1 MKDKI
6 SIRKIFALTAVLLA
20 AILILNI
27 SLFYRDIIRYDVS
40 YYNLGVVTKISARSK
55 GSDEILLKLNYL
67 LPSGGYSVCNV
78 DENDGEY
85 IGDGKI
91 EYGGSLGK
99 YRIMVEFGDVGM
111 SGETLTEFLA
121 HDSLKDLPIEIKA
134 KQACPSDHGF
144 VLYIGSDSPISVE
157 PSSGNLNPLKGAIRI
172 SIKLGA

>member
-27 SLFYRDIIRYDVS
+27 SLFYRDIIRYDIS

-55 GSDEILLKLNYL
+55 GNDEILLKLNYL

-85 IGDGKI
+85 IGDGEI
-91 EYGGSLGK
+91 EYDGSMGK
-99 YRIMVEFGDVGM
+99 YRIMVKFGDVGM
-111 SGETLTEFLA
+111 SYKTLTEFLND
-121 HDSLKDLPIEIKA
+121 DSLKNLPVELKA
-134 KQACPSDHGF
+134 KKASPSDHGF

-157 PSSGNLNPLKGAIRI
+157 PTHGKMNSLKGAIRI